1 MTAGGGS
8 ATRSTVRDWQ
18 GALTAGIVLAVLF
31 LAWEFGVR
39 AFGVKPIILPPPSAV
54 GVAFWTDAGWFMGH
68 AWYTLLITVG
78 GFAIAV
84 IAGVLLAVLIVESR
98 LLEKTVYALIVGLNS
113 VPKVA
118 IAPLFVIWL
127 GTGAEP
133 KLAIAVLIAVFPIV
147 IDTVLGLKSVPP
159 DILDLA
165 RTMRGGRFDTLWRI
179 RFPCALPSIFAGMK
193 VAISLALVGAI
204 VGEFVSSQRGLG
216 YVILSAQG
224 TFDTARVFAAIF
236 VLALMGV
243 ALFWLLAWAER
254 AAIPWHASQ
263 KDYVPTA

>member
-1 MTAGGGS
+1 MK
-8 ATRSTVRDWQ
+8 RDWQ
-18 GALTAGIVLAVLF
+18 GAMMATLVLAAIFVV
-31 LAWEFGVR
+31 WEVSVR
-39 AFGVKPIILPPPSAV
+39 MLGVKPIILPPPSAV
-54 GVAFWTDAGWFMGH
+54 WNEFWTDPVWYLRHG
-68 AWYTLLITVG
+68 WYTLLVTLG
-78 GFAIAV
+78 GFALAV
-84 IAGVLLAVLIVESR
+84 LVGVFLAVLIVESR
-98 LLEKTVYALIVGLNS
+98 ILEKTIYALIVGLNS

-133 KLAIAVLIAVFPIV
+133 KIAIAFLIAVFAIV

-165 RTMRGGRFDTLWRI
+165 RSMRGGRFATLWRI
-179 RFPCALPSIFAGMK
+179 RFPCALPSLFAGMK
-193 VAISLALVGAI
+193 VAVSLALVGAI

-243 ALFWLLAWAER
+243 VLFWLLEWLER
-254 AAIPWHASQ
+254 LAIPWHASQ
-263 KDYVPTA
+263 KEYTPTA

>member
-1 MTAGGGS
+1 MK
-8 ATRSTVRDWQ
+8 RDWR
-18 GALTAGIVLAVLF
+18 GLLTASLVLVGVFA
-31 LAWEFGVR
+31 AWEIGVR
-39 AFGVKPIILPPPSAV
+39 VFGVKPILLPPPSAV
-54 GVAFWTDAGWFMGH
+54 LKELWTDPGWYMGH
-68 AWYTLLITVG
+68 AWYTLLVTIG
-78 GFAIAV
+78 GFAIALV
-84 IAGVLLAVLIVESR
+84 SGVLLAALIVESR

-159 DILDLA
+159 DIVDLA
-165 RTMRGGRFDTLWRI
+165 RTMRGGRLATLWRI

-193 VAISLALVGAI
+193 VAVSLALVGAI

-236 VLALMGV
+236 VLALIGV
-243 ALFWLLAWAER
+243 ALFWALAIAER
-254 AAIPWHASQ
+254 VAIPWHSSQ
-263 KDYVPTA
+263 KEYVPTA

>member
-1 MTAGGGS
+1 MK
-8 ATRSTVRDWQ
+8 RDWR
-18 GALTAGIVLAVLF
+18 GSLTALLVLLALF
-31 LAWEFGVR
+31 VAWEAGVR
-39 AFGVKPIILPPPSAV
+39 VFGVKPILLPPPSAV
-54 GVAFWTDAGWFMGH
+54 LKELGSEVAWYLGH
-68 AWYTLLITVG
+68 AWYTLLVTLG
-78 GFAIAV
+78 GFFIALV
-84 IAGVLLAVLIVESR
+84 SGVLLAALIVESR
-98 LLEKTVYALIVGLNS
+98 LLDKTVYALIVALNS

-118 IAPLFVIWL
+118 IAPLFVIWM

-236 VLALMGV
+236 MLSLMGV
-243 ALFWLLAWAER
+243 ALFWALAVAER
-254 AAIPWHASQ
+254 LAIPWHSSQ
-263 KDYVPTA
+263 KDYLPTA